1 MKIKTRTYGDKFY
14 TKVRGLNVPEDD
26 ECQWL
31 LTCVQEQILRKS
43 IFRQLCL

>member
-26 ECQWL
+26 ECESF
-31 LTCVQEQILRKS
+31 TIIS
-43 IFRQLCL
+43 IGY